1 MRDQEWVQAKRFIA
15 HKVFIELASMR
26 PLAEQTEQT
35 EQAEQAVRNVL
46 SLRYSGKE

>member
-26 PLAEQTEQT
+26 PLAEQTVL
-35 EQAEQAVRNVL
+35 AVRNVL